1 MRIDENYKM
10 SREKYK
16 QITKGLEKGITKN
29 YQKLEKAELQK
40 KNIEWNFVWVGKSVR
55 NGQLETIV
63 VNAEKCIFS

>member
-40 KNIEWNFVWVGKSVR
+40 KI
-55 NGQLETIV
+55 
-63 VNAEKCIFS
+63 